1 MAKDR
6 LSMRK
11 FKEVLRL
18 KFNHHLTNRQI
29 AKSCGISHVTVRKY
43 LDLAEQARITWPLP
57 KDIDDEQLEERLYA
71 NVSRPASDKPAMPS
85 MEYLFRELRGS

>member
-18 KFNHHLTNRQI
+18 KFDHHLTNRQI
-29 AKSCGISHVTVRKY
+29 AKWVLRDAGEILTYDRQRPKRSF
-43 LDLAEQARITWPLP
+43 PLP
-57 KDIDDEQLEERLYA
+57 FSAIL
-71 NVSRPASDKPAMPS
+71 N
-85 MEYLFRELRGS
+85 